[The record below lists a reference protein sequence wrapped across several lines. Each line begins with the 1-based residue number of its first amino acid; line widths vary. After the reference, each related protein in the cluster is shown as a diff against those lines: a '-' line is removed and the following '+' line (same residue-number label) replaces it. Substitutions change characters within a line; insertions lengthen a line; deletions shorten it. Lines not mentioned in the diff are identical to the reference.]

1 MSNTEDTGTEANN
14 NNNKEWKLIEK
25 MIMSLGQEQTRSRRW
40 GIFFKLLTF
49 TYLFFAIYLFIPKE
63 VQAPVI
69 NSAHTALID
78 IKGVIADGQEVN
90 ADNVVSGLKNAFEA
104 RASKSIL
111 LRINSP
117 GGSPVQSAYIFN
129 EILRL
134 RALFP
139 EKKLYAVITDIG
151 ASGAYYIAA
160 SADEI
165 YANESSLVGS
175 IGVIMGGGFGFEKA
189 LAKLGVERRLV
200 TAGKHKSVMDPFL
213 PVKEYEQKHVQN
225 MLNGVHQQFINSVKL
240 GRGDRL
246 KDNPEM
252 FSGLFWNGVD
262 AKELGL
268 IDGFGSPGYV
278 AREIIGYEEI
288 VDYTVRPNP
297 FEAILGRIG
306 SEVTRSLGALM
317 GEYGTLMH

>member
-1 MSNTEDTGTEANN
+1 MSNTEDNGSEAK
-14 NNNKEWKLIEK
+14 NNKEWKLIEK

-40 GIFFKLLTF
+40 GIFVKLLTF
-49 TYLFFAIYLFIPKE
+49 TYLFFAIYMFMPKE
-63 VQAPVI
+63 VHAPVI
-69 NSAHTALID
+69 SSAHTALID
-78 IKGVIADGQEVN
+78 IKGVIADGEEAN
-90 ADNVVSGLKNAFEA
+90 ADSVVSGLKSAFEA

-117 GGSPVQSAYIFN
+117 GGSPVQSAYIFD
-129 EILRL
+129 EVRRL
-134 RALFP
+134 RALYP

-175 IGVIMGGGFGFEKA
+175 IGVIMGGGFGFEKT
-189 LAKLGVERRLV
+189 LKKLGVERRLI
-200 TAGKHKSVMDPFL
+200 TSGEHKSVMDPFL
-213 PVKEYEQKHVQN
+213 PVDEFEKKHVEN
-225 MLNGVHQQFINSVKL
+225 MLSGVHQQFINSVKL

-246 KDNPEM
+246 KDNAEL
-252 FSGLFWNGVD
+252 FSGLYWNGLD

-297 FEAILGRIG
+297 FEALLGRFG
-306 SEVTRSLGALM
+306 AEVTRSLGALI
-317 GEYGTLMH
+317 GEYGTVMH